1 MCALSV
7 RTGLVHLPVIVL
19 ALLASQHLVLH
30 GCVLL
35 LPWLQKT
42 ITNRLKDLEM
52 FSAGLAQQL
61 IRRQEKFN
69 RTISVLQTGMPT

>member
-1 MCALSV
+1 MQRSV
-7 RTGLVHLPVIVL
+7 SCCNCVHSICVVL
-19 ALLASQHLVLH
+19 Y

-52 FSAGLAQQL
+52 FSAGLGQEL
-61 IRRQEKFN
+61 IRRQEKLN
-69 RTISVLQTGMPT
+69 RTIFVLQTGMLCTCM